1 MISVHL
7 TSPIPGLLTSLFDY
21 SCVYRFE
28 AQKGERVKITL
39 TRLLTSGRLCKTR
52 EDVDQG
58 RFQCFGNTTSA
69 VRFYELPWDNEGAAA
84 VPRDCLC
91 ADESGIIPFT
101 FISTAHVVELR
112 FDVMWMNSTDD
123 YSTTFFEGTW
133 EFIRKPVCVKNL
145 KKIGSS
151 GDLYFRSPSRTP
163 EEVSLH
169 Q

>member
-1 MISVHL
+1 M
-7 TSPIPGLLTSLFDY
+7 
-21 SCVYRFE
+21 
-28 AQKGERVKITL
+28 
-39 TRLLTSGRLCKTR
+39 
-52 EDVDQG
+52 
-58 RFQCFGNTTSA
+58 
-69 VRFYELPWDNEGAAA
+69 PWDNEGAAA

-169 Q
+169 QWNSQVTTGKKFLAPNFRHFWHQNNPGTGARYRHYCGGRYPIC